1 MLDYEIDFTNYFK
14 GWKEEGIH
22 TWKEWVMKRKVFSKM
37 LVTVISTNIED
48 FLLSIL
54 LIFQNFS
61 NFIIYITRKKY
72 G

>member
-1 MLDYEIDFTNYFK
+1 MKGVGDEKKGIFQNVTNSY
-14 GWKEEGIH
+14 
-22 TWKEWVMKRKVFSKM
+22 
-37 LVTVISTNIED
+37 LVSTKNIED